1 MKAARPTTQEIKV
14 YIDGT
19 THKKFKKKVAASEM
33 SMSQWMR
40 HQIMKYTKD

>member
-1 MKAARPTTQEIKV
+1 MKASKPTTQEIKV
-14 YIDGT
+14 YIDSA
-19 THKKFKKKVAASEM
+19 THKKFKKKTLASEM

>member
-1 MKAARPTTQEIKV
+1 MKAAKPASQEIKV
-14 YIDGT
+14 YIDRE
-19 THKKFKKKVAASEM
+19 THRKFKKKVANSEM